1 MSRVNYSTREIQSL
15 HELQPGD
22 HIHVRGGLGEFVDAH
37 LPQLELYT
45 HHMLVEKVVD
55 DSHINI
61 IHKTIDRGVLEEIRE
76 YQPEQITVLDYECLY
91 TGKEIIQRARHQI
104 DPNQY
109 YSLLWNN
116 CEHFA
121 FKMRRGFEE
130 SHQVQNVVF
139 GVRQWGLHWGLV
151 PQLL

>member
-1 MSRVNYSTREIQSL
+1 
-15 HELQPGD
+15 
-22 HIHVRGGLGEFVDAH
+22 
-37 LPQLELYT
+37 
-45 HHMLVEKVVD
+45 MLVEKVVD

-76 YQPEQITVLDYECLY
+76 YQPEQITVLDYECPY
-91 TGKEIIQRARHQI
+91 TGKEIIQRAGHQI
-104 DPNQY
+104 DSNQY